1 MFTANLEEIRFNRQ
15 ERERQAAHQR
25 LIRSLSSR
33 AAAPSRLRC
42 LIAEILITAGNQ
54 LKRPSRTIYR
64 IPESTIRS

>member
-1 MFTANLEEIRFNRQ
+1 MFTTHPEEIRFNRQ

-42 LIAEILITAGNQ
+42 LIGEILITAGNQ
-54 LKRPSRTIYR
+54 LKKPSRAIYR